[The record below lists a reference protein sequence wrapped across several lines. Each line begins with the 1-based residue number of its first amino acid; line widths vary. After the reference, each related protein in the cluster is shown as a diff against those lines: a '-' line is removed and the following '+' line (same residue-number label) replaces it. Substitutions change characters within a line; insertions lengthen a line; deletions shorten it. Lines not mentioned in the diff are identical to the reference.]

1 MRRRPFPCR
10 AARCQLHDSRCALRC
25 APAAPPPKN
34 PQKPTN
40 NPQQPTKK
48 HKHTTGATDRSLVII
63 DELGRGTST
72 YDGFGL
78 GWAIGE
84 HLMAVTGAPTLFATH
99 FHELTALTGDVG
111 VANLHVDTKID
122 ATSGKL
128 TMLYK
133 VKAGACDQSFGIHVA
148 ESAHFP
154 RAVVE
159 DARLRLAELEGHLGG
174 GGAGGGG
181 AAEAPAG
188 APAGGA
194 GRKRPRDGGDDA
206 AVEAAAALQRFLT
219 EFKGL
224 PLGGMG
230 DEEAAAAAK
239 GALDRLH
246 AAAKQNDALA
256 ALLRV

>member
-1 MRRRPFPCR
+1 M
-10 AARCQLHDSRCALRC
+10 S
-25 APAAPPPKN
+25 
-34 PQKPTN
+34 
-40 NPQQPTKK
+40 
-48 HKHTTGATDRSLVII
+48 
-63 DELGRGTST
+63 
-72 YDGFGL
+72 
-78 GWAIGE
+78 
-84 HLMAVTGAPTLFATH
+84 VTGAPTLFATH

-122 ATSGKL
+122 AASGKL

-174 GGAGGGG
+174 GQAGGA

-188 APAGGA
+188 GA
-194 GRKRPRDGGDDA
+194 SRKRPRDGGDDA
-206 AVEAAAALQRFLT
+206 ALEAAAALQRFLT

-230 DEEAAAAAK
+230 DDEAAAAAK

-256 ALLRV
+256 ALLRI